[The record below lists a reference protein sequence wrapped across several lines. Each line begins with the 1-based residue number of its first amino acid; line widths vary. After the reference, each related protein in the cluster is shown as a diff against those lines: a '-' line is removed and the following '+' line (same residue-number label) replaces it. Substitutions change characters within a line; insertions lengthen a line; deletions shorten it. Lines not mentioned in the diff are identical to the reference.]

1 MMVRLEHV
9 GKRYVRG
16 PQTVWALRDVT
27 IHIPRGEFHV
37 VMGPSGSGKST
48 LLHLVATLDLPTEGS
63 VYIDGKSTTAC
74 SDADLTRLRR
84 DLVGLVFQSFNLL
97 PYLTVRENIALPRL
111 LQRASHAQVSGETD
125 ALLEAVGLSSRAEHW
140 PHELSGGEAQRVA
153 IARALITKPTL
164 LLADEPTGNLD
175 STRGSEILTLIA
187 RLTAAS
193 AVTTVLVTHDS
204 DAAKFG
210 HRATRIRDGRIDL

>member
-1 MMVRLEHV
+1 MVRLERV
-9 GKRYVRG
+9 GKLYTRG

-48 LLHLVATLDLPTEGS
+48 LLHLIATLDLPTEGT
-63 VYIDGKSTTAC
+63 VWIDGRPTAAC
-74 SDADLTRLRR
+74 SDAELTRLRR
-84 DLVGLVFQSFNLL
+84 DHVGLVFQSFNLL

-111 LQRASHAQVSGETD
+111 LQRVSAKQVRGETD
-125 ALLEAVGLSSRAEHW
+125 ELLDAVGLTPRAEHW

-153 IARALITKPTL
+153 IARALITRPPL

-175 STRGSEILTLIA
+175 STRGREILALIS
-187 RLTAAS
+187 RLTAA
-193 AVTTVLVTHDS
+193 AGVTTVLVTHDP

>member
-1 MMVRLEHV
+1 MVRLEHV
-9 GKRYVRG
+9 GKRYTRG
-16 PQTVWALRDVT
+16 PQTVWALRDVM

-48 LLHLVATLDLPTEGS
+48 LLHLMATLDLPTEGT
-63 VYIDGKSTTAC
+63 VWIDGRATGKC
-74 SDADLTRLRR
+74 SDAELTRLRR
-84 DLVGLVFQSFNLL
+84 DHVGLVFQSFNLL

-111 LQRASHAQVSGETD
+111 LQHRSPKQVFGDVD
-125 ALLEAVGLSSRAEHW
+125 ALLDAVGLASRAQHW

-153 IARALITKPTL
+153 IARALITKPSL

-175 STRGSEILTLIA
+175 SIRGREILTLIS
-187 RLTAAS
+187 RLTTAS
-193 AVTTVLVTHDS
+193 GVTTVLVTHDP

-210 HRATRIRDGRIDL
+210 DRATHIRDGRIDR

>member
-1 MMVRLEHV
+1 MVRLERV
-9 GKRYVRG
+9 GKLYTRG

-27 IHIPRGEFHV
+27 FHIPRGEFHV

-48 LLHLVATLDLPTEGS
+48 LLHLIATLDLPTEGT
-63 VYIDGKSTTAC
+63 VWIDGRSTTEC
-74 SDADLTRLRR
+74 SDAELTSLRR
-84 DLVGLVFQSFNLL
+84 DHVGLVFQSFNLL

-111 LQRASHAQVSGETD
+111 LQRVARKQVRSETD
-125 ALLEAVGLSSRAEHW
+125 ALLEAVGLAPRAEHW

-153 IARALITKPTL
+153 IARALITRPPL

-175 STRGSEILTLIA
+175 STRGKEILTLIS

-193 AVTTVLVTHDS
+193 GVTTVLVTHDP